1 MKPKTYQAYARLQ
14 KTLTLV
20 SLTFLALFYIQDSKA
35 TIISDLLITEIM
47 ANPSAVGDSRGEWF
61 ELYNPTSDSLTL
73 NGITISDNGTDRHTI
88 DSINDLIIN
97 PGQFFVLGRN
107 GDNLLNGDYMADY
120 VYSNFVLSNSE
131 DEIILSDLMGNR
143 LSLAYEAG
151 FVTSG
156 ASNELHSTEMLISNY
171 VTSSGYNYGDGD
183 LGTPG
188 TGRAYSIAT
197 IAEPSSLWI
206 LLVGLGVLVLLHA
219 IEMYHPRRK
228 PTLS

>member
-1 MKPKTYQAYARLQ
+1 MKPKTYRANARLQ
-14 KTLTLV
+14 KVLTLV
-20 SLTFLALFYIQDSKA
+20 ALTFLALFYAQDSKA

-73 NGITISDNGTDRHTI
+73 NGITLSDNGTDSHTI
-88 DSINDLIIN
+88 DSINNLIIN

-107 GDNLLNGDYMADY
+107 GDNLLNGNYIADY
-120 VYSNFVLSNSE
+120 VYSNFVLSNSD

-151 FVTSG
+151 FTTAG
-156 ASNELHSTEMLISNY
+156 ASSELQSPEMLISNY
-171 VTSSGYNYGDGD
+171 STSSGYNYGDGD

-188 TGRAYSIAT
+188 TGRTYSIAT
-197 IAEPSSLWI
+197 IPEPSSLWI
-206 LLVGLGVLVLLHA
+206 LIVGLGVFVILH
-219 IEMYHPRRK
+219 MNKTFFPRRDLIL
-228 PTLS
+228 T

>member
-1 MKPKTYQAYARLQ
+1 MKKTTYQAYVRPQ

-20 SLTFLALFYIQDSKA
+20 ALTFLALFYAQDSKA
-35 TIISDLLITEIM
+35 TIVSDLLITEIM

-61 ELYNPTSDSLTL
+61 ELYNPTSDSFTL
-73 NGITISDNGTDRHTI
+73 NGITLSDNGTDSHTI

-107 GDNLLNGDYMADY
+107 GNSLLNGDYIADY
-120 VYSNFVLSNSE
+120 VYSNFVLSNSD

-156 ASNELHSTEMLISNY
+156 ASSELQSTEMLISNY
-171 VTSSGYNYGDGD
+171 GVTTYSYGDGD

-188 TGRAYSIAT
+188 TGRTYSVA
-197 IAEPSSLWI
+197 AVPEPSTLWT
-206 LLVGLGVLVLLHA
+206 LLIGLGVFCFMHGIKIHRPKQSLLL
-219 IEMYHPRRK
+219 
-228 PTLS
+228 T